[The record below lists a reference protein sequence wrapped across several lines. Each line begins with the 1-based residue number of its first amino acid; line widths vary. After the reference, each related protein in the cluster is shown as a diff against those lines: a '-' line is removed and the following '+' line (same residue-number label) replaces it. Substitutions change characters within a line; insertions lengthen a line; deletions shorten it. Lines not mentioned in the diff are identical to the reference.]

1 MSENLNQELRQLL
14 DAVAQRA
21 EPWLRKIAVED
32 PLAGSGKD
40 TASGAAASHR
50 ASCTWCPLCAA
61 ISLARGERP
70 ELAAKAAEHL
80 SGLLSVLR
88 ASMEPEQP
96 KPEPAPEPE
105 PRPEPA
111 PRVQKIS
118 VDRC

>member
-1 MSENLNQELRQLL
+1 MSENVNQELRQLL

-21 EPWLRKIAVED
+21 EPWLRKIAQD
-32 PLAGSGKD
+32 PDAE
-40 TASGAAASHR
+40 HR

-80 SGLLSVLR
+80 SGLLTVLR
-88 ASMEPEQP
+88 ASMEPQS
-96 KPEPAPEPE
+96 PEPEPEAAPEPE